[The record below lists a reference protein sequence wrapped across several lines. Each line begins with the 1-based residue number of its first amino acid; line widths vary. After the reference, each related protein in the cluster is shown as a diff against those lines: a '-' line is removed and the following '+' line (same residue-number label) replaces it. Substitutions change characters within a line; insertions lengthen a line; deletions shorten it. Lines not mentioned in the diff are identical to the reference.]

1 MQMYTD
7 TARNPFY
14 EAMQSLVGKNVAI
27 QTGLNVKQGL
37 LVAAFP
43 DLVILEVCHV
53 PFYYR
58 VEEITWVTPLTEHV

>member
-1 MQMYTD
+1 MHMYAD
-7 TARNPFY
+7 TTRMPFL

-37 LVAAFP
+37 LVAVFP
-43 DLVILEVCHV
+43 DLVVLEVCQV

-58 VEEITWVTPLTEHV
+58 VADITWVTPLADC